1 MNNISISNISVLRSG
16 GDDFF
21 NINSECSVENCSILV
36 LVFVIIMGTLI
47 SVALF
52 IIIRRIRSRNS
63 RIYVQVRAVKVKNIE
78 KEFQNM
84 QNNEMKLEISD
95 FSMSNAVNT
104 SLTAENQKAF
114 QFKILT
120 EDSNRQRSSAKTL
133 STAKHKESDPKENNG
148 TNEINQKVYM
158 NKNESGSSKSSK
170 KNYFNEKLE
179 NKSQMFGDDSSI
191 QYEDDS
197 FHNNNNEIIQ
207 QNEGIENFEEKKEIT
222 CSVQAFLQNS
232 NVEREKII
240 ENEEQELRKN
250 ESGGFQDIRLK
261 TILEENEGNNES
273 LRNPTLE
280 KSLF

>member
-1 MNNISISNISVLRSG
+1 MNISISNVSILRS

-47 SVALF
+47 SIALF

-78 KEFQNM
+78 KELQNM

-95 FSMSNAVNT
+95 FSMNNT
-104 SLTAENQKAF
+104 ENQKAF

-120 EDSNRQRSSAKTL
+120 EDSNRQRSNKTL
-133 STAKHKESDPKENNG
+133 STAKHKESDPKENNNG
-148 TNEINQKVYM
+148 VDEINQKVYM
-158 NKNESGSSKSSK
+158 NRNESGSSKGSK

-207 QNEGIENFEEKKEIT
+207 QNEGIENFDEKKEIT

-232 NVEREKII
+232 NVEGEKRI
-240 ENEEQELRKN
+240 ENEEKELRKHD
-250 ESGGFQDIRLK
+250 SGGFQDIRLK

-273 LRNPTLE
+273 LRNPTFE
-280 KSLF
+280 KNLFE

>member
-120 EDSNRQRSSAKTL
+120 EDSNRQRSNKTL

-148 TNEINQKVYM
+148 VDEINQKVYM

-222 CSVQAFLQNS
+222 WSVQAFLQNS

-240 ENEEQELRKN
+240 EN
-250 ESGGFQDIRLK
+250 D
-261 TILEENEGNNES
+261 
-273 LRNPTLE
+273 
-280 KSLF
+280 